1 MQRITT
7 PSGVLKES
15 PRSSRKDFSESITSH
30 TVGFLNPTARNTF
43 HSLKTRGA
51 CYRERT
57 YRAGNHP
64 DVVGKHSP
72 QTGEGPEPSGTR
84 QGQGRAVSGLCSLAC
99 CSWEI
104 LITCWGFKVFI
115 YKAEIM
121 MFMISSECNE
131 FTMHK
136 KLLCL
141 HIH

>member
-57 YRAGNHP
+57 SQSGKPSRCCRETLSTDRRGARAQWYSAGP
-64 DVVGKHSP
+64 
-72 QTGEGPEPSGTR
+72 GEGS
-84 QGQGRAVSGLCSLAC
+84 VWSLQPC
-99 CSWEI
+99 MLFLGDSHP
-104 LITCWGFKVFI
+104 CWGFKVFI

-131 FTMHK
+131 FTLHK